1 MNAAWANAAPLTV
14 PDLRFG
20 SAPLPEPSPGFDPAG
35 DARALMLPGLPSP
48 ARVALP
54 GRQFFGSLGPGRRFV
69 LRIPQNW
76 NGKLAVCGTPA
87 TRSEHAN
94 DAILSDFLLA
104 RGYAFASSNK
114 GIPYNAVLEPFAQT
128 PVPELAYRIPF
139 PLGDAPPGTAAIRLG
154 ALVPRR
160 IGVAQWHDDLADLTV
175 AAQQLVAADTGRA
188 PARTYAL
195 GLSIGGGQVRWLLEN
210 RPELVDGGVEW
221 ASVFWSARQNI
232 LTQLPAFLA
241 HMPAYVA
248 SGYRDRA
255 AHDAIVAAGFPPDR
269 VQSEGAVRSLWD
281 AHYASLPPH
290 YADLTTFAFAK
301 LLDPAAGPLATLE
314 ARAAY
319 ELSASGARAIDAFA
333 QRGALAR
340 PLIGVAGE
348 ADVFVTPEHNAA
360 PYLAAVRAAGRAGKY
375 AQYVVADA
383 THVDAFAAF
392 GWGLQPL
399 APFAWAAFDR
409 LVAHVEG
416 GAPLGGA
423 GLARRIKEPAEI
435 LAD

>member
-1 MNAAWANAAPLTV
+1 MSEPSTTV

-20 SAPLPEPSPGFDPAG
+20 AAPLPEPAPGFDPAG

-48 ARVALP
+48 ATQPLP
-54 GRQFFGSLGPGRRFV
+54 GRQIFGSLGPGQRWI
-69 LRIPQNW
+69 LRIPHNW

-94 DAILSDFLLA
+94 DAILGDFLLA
-104 RGYAFASSNK
+104 RGYSFASSNK
-114 GIPYNAVLEPFAQT
+114 GIPYNAVLEPFAET

-139 PLGDAPPGTAAIRLG
+139 PLGDPAAGSAAIRLG

-160 IGVAQWHDDLADLTV
+160 IGVGDWHEDLARLIV
-175 AAQQLVAADTGRA
+175 AARELVAAETGRE

-210 RPELVDGGVEW
+210 RPDLADGGVEW
-221 ASVFWSARQNI
+221 ASVFWSPGRNI
-232 LTQLPAFLA
+232 LTHLPAFLT

-255 AHDAIVAAGFPPDR
+255 AHEAIVAAGFPPDR
-269 VQSEGAVRSLWD
+269 VQPEGAVRSLWD

-301 LLDPAAGPLATLE
+301 LLDPEAGPLDTPA

-319 ELSASGARAIDAFA
+319 VPSAAAGRAIAAFA
-333 QRGALAR
+333 HRGTPAR

-348 ADVFVTPEHNAA
+348 ADVFVTPQHHAA
-360 PYLAAVRAAGRAGKY
+360 PYLEAVRAAGCAERY

-399 APFAWAAFDR
+399 APFAWAAFDK
-409 LVAHVEG
+409 LVAHVED

-423 GLARRIKEPAEI
+423 GMARRVREPAEI